1 MHMPHRVN
9 YNAITFRVL
18 AVRHGGTCHRHI
30 LLPDIDYSRLGV
42 D

>member
-1 MHMPHRVN
+1 MHMPHHAN

-30 LLPDIDYSRLGV
+30 LLPDIDYSGLGV